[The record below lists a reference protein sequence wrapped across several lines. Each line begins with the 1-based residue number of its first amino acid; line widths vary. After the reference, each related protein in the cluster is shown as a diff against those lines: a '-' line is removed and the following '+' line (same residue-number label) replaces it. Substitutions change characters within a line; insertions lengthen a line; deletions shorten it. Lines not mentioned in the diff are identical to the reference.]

1 MVSLY
6 YFTTFHQRPPTFLN
20 TLNMLCELC
29 DSLNVTD
36 LLKLAKANSSILWGY
51 DEFLYFEH
59 HKRYDDLVN
68 AASSGC
74 ELCLILQRQCEEEH
88 INGSTREQEF
98 RTMEA
103 ENIPM
108 NLRVRIEASHLSS
121 FEPFKEIK
129 TFDHLIFLLWG
140 KNFID
145 YSTKMTCI
153 LQTPKGIVNS
163 EYAALFRK
171 VLYRITSY

>member
-1 MVSLY
+1 
-6 YFTTFHQRPPTFLN
+6 
-20 TLNMLCELC
+20 MLCKLC

-36 LLKLAKANSSILWGY
+36 LLKLAKANSSKLWGR

-74 ELCLILQRQCEEEH
+74 ELCLILQRQCEEED
-88 INGSTREQEF
+88 IDGSTREQKF
-98 RTMEA
+98 RTVEA
-103 ENIPM
+103 ENVPM
-108 NLRVRIEASHLSS
+108 NLRVQIEASHLSKFQP
-121 FEPFKEIK
+121 FEKEMA
-129 TFDHLIFLLWG
+129 FDHLIFSRWG
-140 KNFID
+140 KSFVD
-145 YSTKMTCI
+145 SSAEMTCI

-171 VLYRITSY
+171 VPYRITNY